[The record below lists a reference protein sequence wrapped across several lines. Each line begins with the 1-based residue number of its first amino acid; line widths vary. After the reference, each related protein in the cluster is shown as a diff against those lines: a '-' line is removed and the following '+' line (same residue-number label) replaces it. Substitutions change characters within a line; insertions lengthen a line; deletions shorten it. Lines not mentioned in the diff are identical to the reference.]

1 MQLYTIG
8 HSNAE
13 SAAFVAL
20 LQRHD
25 IELLVDTRSQPYS
38 RYTPQF
44 NRETLKATVN
54 SAGIA
59 YAFLGDTLGGR
70 PVGEQ
75 FYFPS
80 GKVDYDLLEQ
90 AEFYQSGVEKLLA
103 LAAEC
108 RVAFLCSEADYH
120 HCHRY
125 HLITRTLVRRGFEV
139 KHILHSGELDIS
151 SLDDF
156 YVLQQVLF

>member
-1 MQLYTIG
+1 MTLYTIG
-8 HSNAE
+8 HSNAD

-20 LQRHD
+20 LQRSA

-44 NRETLKATVN
+44 NRETLKATIN

-59 YAFLGDTLGGR
+59 YAWMGDSLGGR

-75 FYFPS
+75 FYFAS

-90 AEFYQSGVEKLLA
+90 AEFYQVGLEKLLA

-108 RVAFLCSEADYH
+108 RVAFMCSEADYH

-125 HLITRTLVRRGFEV
+125 NLITRTLVKRGLAV
-139 KHILHSGELDIS
+139 THILPSGETENSVASDFETVQP
-151 SLDDF
+151 SLF
-156 YVLQQVLF
+156 

>member
-1 MQLYTIG
+1 MTLYTIG

-13 SAAFVAL
+13 AEAFVAL
-20 LQRHD
+20 LQRHA

-44 NRETLKATVN
+44 NRETLKASVN

-90 AEFYQSGVEKLLA
+90 ADFYQAGLEQLLE

-108 RVAFLCSEADYH
+108 RVAFMCSEADYH

-125 HLITRTLVRRGFEV
+125 NLITRTLVKRGIAV
-139 KHILHSGELDIS
+139 THLLHSGETENSTAADFAAAQP
-151 SLDDF
+151 SLF
-156 YVLQQVLF
+156 

>member
-1 MQLYTIG
+1 MKLYTIG

-13 SAAFVAL
+13 SEAFTVL
-20 LQRHD
+20 LQRHE

-44 NRETLKATVN
+44 NRETLKAALN

-59 YAFLGDTLGGR
+59 YAFMGDSLGGR
-70 PVGEQ
+70 PAGEQ

-90 AEFYQSGVEKLLA
+90 ADFYQAGLERLLD

-108 RVAFLCSEADYH
+108 RVALMCSEADYH

-125 HLITRTLVRRGFEV
+125 NLITRTLVKQGVEV
-139 KHILHSGELDIS
+139 THILPAGETETS
-151 SLDDF
+151 TEKDF
-156 YVLQQVLF
+156 EPLQPGLF

>member
-1 MQLYTIG
+1 MKLYTIG

-13 SAAFVAL
+13 SEVFTAL
-20 LQRHD
+20 LQHYE

-44 NRETLKATVN
+44 NRETLKATLN

-59 YAFLGDTLGGR
+59 YAFMGDSLGGR
-70 PVGEQ
+70 PAGEQ

-90 AEFYQSGVEKLLA
+90 AEFYQAGLEKLLE

-108 RVAFLCSEADYH
+108 CVAFMCSEADYH

-125 HLITRTLVRRGFEV
+125 NLITRTLVKRGIAIT
-139 KHILHSGELDIS
+139 HILHSGESVD
-151 SLDDF
+151 SLAADF
-156 YVLQQVLF
+156 DEAQAALF

>member
-1 MQLYTIG
+1 MTLYTIG
-8 HSNAE
+8 HSNADSE
-13 SAAFVAL
+13 AFVAL
-20 LQRHD
+20 LQRHA

-59 YAFLGDTLGGR
+59 YAWMGDSLGGR

-75 FYFPS
+75 FYFAS

-90 AEFYQSGVEKLLA
+90 TEFYQAGLEKLLA
-103 LAAEC
+103 LAAEW
-108 RVAFLCSEADYH
+108 RVAFMCSEADYH

-125 HLITRTLVRRGFEV
+125 NLITRTLVKRGFGV
-139 KHILHSGELDIS
+139 THILQSGEMLS
-151 SLDDF
+151 STAADF
-156 YVLQQVLF
+156 AVQQPSLF